1 MAKEQ
6 KSRTPL
12 PVGKYRQV
20 DIASIQRGRRGKHH
34 DLVLGIV
41 QELATLEPGA
51 ALRFRWLTWAASVWR
66 TFVLRC
72 IVQPLPR
79 VWRLRRLPMTGSS
92 TCGRERLPNNCLT
105 AFRNFRCKRRDGDTD
120 FVRCT
125 IGRQ

>member
-51 ALRFRWLTWAASVWR
+51 ALEIPLASVGGVGLANLRSAVHRATTSKGMEIETVADDGKFYVWKRAAS
-66 TFVLRC
+66 
-72 IVQPLPR
+72 
-79 VWRLRRLPMTGSS
+79 
-92 TCGRERLPNNCLT
+92 E
-105 AFRNFRCKRRDGDTD
+105 
-120 FVRCT
+120 
-125 IGRQ
+125 